1 MTPEEFFRLRE
12 ELRRAREKL
21 GSRRDT
27 LRWFLEFAER
37 DLESLSPTEQLLEG
51 YRLLASAAGT
61 EHSPS
66 PEDWLAVDLTK
77 LITLA
82 ALKRAQREVVKAI
95 RVLLSDK
102 ARWTVPTSNVHLEI
116 IRSSEGKDQH
126 FGLELYIGR
135 RLELGIGGLFN
146 ALFEAGK
153 YLRKCARCSKPFV
166 ATKRQ
171 EYCSTNCSQ
180 IVRNEKKKR
189 IKEELKAKRKPK

>member
-1 MTPEEFFRLRE
+1 MTPEEFFRLSE

-37 DLESLSPTEQLLEG
+37 DLEKLSPTEQLLEG
-51 YRLLASAAGT
+51 YRLLASAGSGPDHT
-61 EHSPS
+61 PT
-66 PEDWLAVDLTK
+66 DWLAVDLAK
-77 LITLA
+77 LITFA

-135 RLELGIGGLFN
+135 KLELGIGGLFN

-189 IKEELKAKRKPK
+189 IKEELKARRKPKK